1 MPVKQLLFSED
12 AHGHKARDRGLRRR
26 TRQYVEE
33 PDHLGHFVFI
43 RCHFDRKSCRL
54 SALLNR
60 RADMIVEASAP
71 TRVDLAGGT
80 IDIWPLYL
88 FHRNAVTVNF
98 AINLH
103 AKCRVSS
110 RADSKIVLHS
120 RDTGQTAE
128 FDGLEQIGA
137 TSQLKL
143 LARLISFFSPGVG
156 LDMVTDCAAPSGSG
170 LAGSSALNI
179 AICGALNR
187 FTNAGYSPISLIGIA
202 KNVEAQVI
210 DVPTGDQDY
219 YPATFGGLQ
228 AIHLSVGGVVR
239 EEIAADLNRLSER
252 LVIVY
257 SGRQRNSGI
266 NNWEVMKRHI
276 DGDPKIASAFE
287 GIIAASTRMR
297 STLLSGRLDGIDEA
311 LEEEWANRR
320 LLSDGIT
327 TPEIEEIIAKAR
339 SFGSGAAKICGAG
352 GGGCVVLTVPEGRRR
367 DLEQRL
373 VDAGVQVL
381 NYNIVQRGLEI
392 QTIQN

>member
-1 MPVKQLLFSED
+1 
-12 AHGHKARDRGLRRR
+12 
-26 TRQYVEE
+26 
-33 PDHLGHFVFI
+33 
-43 RCHFDRKSCRL
+43 
-54 SALLNR
+54 
-60 RADMIVEASAP
+60 MIVEASAP

-98 AINLH
+98 AINLY
-103 AKCRVSS
+103 ARCRVSS
-110 RADSKIVLHS
+110 RADRRIILQS

-128 FDGLEQIGA
+128 FEGLEQIA
-137 TSQLKL
+137 STSKLKL
-143 LARLISFFSPGVG
+143 LSRLISFFSPAIG

-179 AICGALNR
+179 AICGALNK
-187 FTNAGYSPISLIGIA
+187 FTGAGYSPQALIGIA

-219 YPATFGGLQ
+219 YPATFGGLA
-228 AIHLSVGGVVR
+228 AIHLSIGGVVR
-239 EEIAADLNRLSER
+239 EEIAADLSRLSER

-257 SGRQRNSGI
+257 SGKQRNSGI

-276 DGDPKIASAFE
+276 DGDPRIFAAFE

-297 STLLSGRLDGIDEA
+297 STLASGDFHEIDGALD
-311 LEEEWANRR
+311 EEWANRR

-327 TPEIEEIIAKAR
+327 TPEIEQIIETAR

-352 GGGCVVLTVPEGRRR
+352 GGGCVVLTVPAGRRQA
-367 DLEQRL
+367 LEQRL
-373 VDAGVQVL
+373 LESGVKVL
-381 NYNIVQRGLEI
+381 DYSIVQQGLVVKSVE
-392 QTIQN
+392 N